1 VSDASPAVVVRQTP
15 PPFATGG
22 AASTGGQRHRRPFVA
37 MRSRCWPSGPRP
49 RHRRNR
55 PPAATTRHERHRSRG
70 HCATSPD
77 HDRYQFSGG
86 YGHSVPVAIGVA
98 TAGRLP
104 NATSEQWLH
113 VTSRPN
119 HGLPCGSVPQN
130 FRVHHVPITSI
141 DESPSARSDLQI
153 FRSRPAESA
162 TCASVNRAAPAFRMP
177 YSQTLIAKFHSFGLQ
192 AVGATVNIRR
202 ESDVIPR
209 LTPRD
214 QHEARSLGRD
224 AGARGEELTWSTC
237 LPRGIT
243 KVIHDRLVA
252 NGPASASGGRRSC

>member
-1 VSDASPAVVVRQTP
+1 MTSLAPSTNIPAPMTASPAPGDDRHSQRTT
-15 PPFATGG
+15 TG
-22 AASTGGQRHRRPFVA
+22 T
-37 MRSRCWPSGPRP
+37 RSRPAGVL
-49 RHRRNR
+49 
-55 PPAATTRHERHRSRG
+55 PAA
-70 HCATSPD
+70 
-77 HDRYQFSGG
+77 
-86 YGHSVPVAIGVA
+86 VA

-141 DESPSARSDLQI
+141 DESPSACSDLQV

-162 TCASVNRAAPAFRMP
+162 ICASVNRAIPAFRMP